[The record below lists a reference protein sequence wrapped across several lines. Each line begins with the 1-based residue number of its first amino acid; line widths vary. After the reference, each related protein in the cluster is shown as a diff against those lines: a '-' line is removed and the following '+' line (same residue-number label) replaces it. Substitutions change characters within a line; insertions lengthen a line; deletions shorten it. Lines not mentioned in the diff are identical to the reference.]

1 MEENKTPE
9 DKAWDDKYNANN
21 YTKTIYSFTA
31 SELARLAPWDTQI
44 QLARFAEIALTGVI
58 RNDCLKRVG
67 AKNIVDSGIRYDI
80 NTGQFIVYQPK
91 VLCSMCKN
99 RKAEFSYQDRVF
111 CQSCADTLKKT
122 VPQAAKE
129 PEKKHANS
137 TKGKASVKEEQPSTN
152 SAR

>member
-9 DKAWDDKYNANN
+9 DKAWDEKYNPNE

-31 SELARLAPWDTQI
+31 SELARLAPWDAQVQT
-44 QLARFAEIALTGVI
+44 ARFSEIALTGII

-67 AKNIVDSGIRYDI
+67 AKNIPDSGIRYDI

-99 RKAEFSYQDRVF
+99 KKAEFSYKDMVL
-111 CQSCADTLKKT
+111 CQGCVDTLKKT
-122 VPQAAKE
+122 MPQQAAT
-129 PEKKHANS
+129 PEKKHATTN
-137 TKGKASVKEEQPSTN
+137 KGKASEQKKQ
-152 SAR
+152 SA